1 MLSKKVEEALNNQ
14 VAVEAESSQ
23 FYLAMASWAENQG
36 FNGTASFM
44 YRHSD
49 EERQHM
55 LKLVKFIN
63 ERGGK
68 AVVPA
73 LKKPS
78 ANYKS
83 VHQVFENLLN
93 HEIDVT
99 NQINELVHICLQEK
113 DYTTHNFMQWYVSEQ
128 IEEEALARNVM
139 DRLKLVGKDNSG
151 LYMFDRDILSMTA
164 DSAQETA
171 GA

>member
-1 MLSKKVEEALNNQ
+1 MH
-14 VAVEAESSQ
+14 AVILLKR
-23 FYLAMASWAENQG
+23 FLYL
-36 FNGTASFM
+36 
-44 YRHSD
+44 YLR
-49 EERQHM
+49 
-55 LKLVKFIN
+55 
-63 ERGGK
+63 
-68 AVVPA
+68 
-73 LKKPS
+73 
-78 ANYKS
+78 
-83 VHQVFENLLN
+83 LN
-93 HEIDVT
+93 HEIKVT
-99 NQINELVHICLQEK
+99 EEINKVVGICLEEK